1 MTLNDKISENGKD
14 KMMAG
19 QSVRVIDIEADAEMN
34 MGIFTKLPQ
43 GMDSKNIQYVF
54 ISFSNQILW

>member
-1 MTLNDKISENGKD
+1 
-14 KMMAG
+14 MAG

-43 GMDSKNIQYVF
+43 GRIVRHSVRIYLIQQ
-54 ISFSNQILW
+54 SNLW